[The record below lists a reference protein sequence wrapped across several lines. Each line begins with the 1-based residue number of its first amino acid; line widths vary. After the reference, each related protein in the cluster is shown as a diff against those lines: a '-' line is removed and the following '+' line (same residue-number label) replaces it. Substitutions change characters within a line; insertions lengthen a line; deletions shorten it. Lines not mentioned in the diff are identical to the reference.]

1 MRWGIATSARKPAPL
16 ARGEGWG
23 QWRLMA
29 LPRILPVDQE
39 PRCRVFGVVLAGG
52 LARRMG
58 GGDKPLRLLAG
69 RPMLDHVLE
78 RLRPQVAAL
87 ALSANGDGAR
97 FAAWGLPV
105 LADPLPDFPGPL
117 AGILAGMEWVAAQ
130 GGQWM
135 VSAPGDSPLLPG
147 DYVAS
152 LWAARRAAGGAL
164 ACAESGGQAHPPCG
178 LWDIALRHDLRA
190 ALLAG
195 ESKISRW
202 TARHG
207 IAHATWPATPI
218 DPFFNVN
225 TAADLAAAAAWVK

>member
-152 LWAARRAAGGAL
+152 LWAARRAAGGHWPVPRAAARPTRPAGYGIL
-164 ACAESGGQAHPPCG
+164 RCGMICVPPCWPAKAKSVAG
-178 LWDIALRHDLRA
+178 PPGMALPMPHGRPRRLTLSSTSIPPLIWPRLRH
-190 ALLAG
+190 G
-195 ESKISRW
+195 
-202 TARHG
+202 
-207 IAHATWPATPI
+207 
-218 DPFFNVN
+218 
-225 TAADLAAAAAWVK
+225 

>member
-87 ALSANGDGAR
+87 ALSANGDGAAR
-97 FAAWGLPV
+97 GTGA
-105 LADPLPDFPGPL
+105 
-117 AGILAGMEWVAAQ
+117 VAEAT
-130 GGQWM
+130 
-135 VSAPGDSPLLPG
+135 VNPSSPTNA
-147 DYVAS
+147 V
-152 LWAARRAAGGAL
+152 AGGAVM
-164 ACAESGGQAHPPCG
+164 A
-178 LWDIALRHDLRA
+178 
-190 ALLAG
+190 
-195 ESKISRW
+195 
-202 TARHG
+202 
-207 IAHATWPATPI
+207 
-218 DPFFNVN
+218 
-225 TAADLAAAAAWVK
+225 